1 MKQSIKEYAR
11 LAFVTFLQGALA
23 VWAVTGFSINKLNI
37 HLVAGGGVA
46 ALASLVYNML
56 RPSQKTIEAALIG
69 AEYPA
74 QPKVID
80 PDAMGFMGDEG
91 LPHDAKEDD

>member
-23 VWAVTGFSINKLNI
+23 VWAVTGFSIDHFDPKL
-37 HLVAGGGVA
+37 LLGGGIA
-46 ALASLVYNML
+46 ATASLAYNML

-69 AEYPA
+69 AEYPV

-80 PDAMGFMGDEG
+80 PDSMGFMGDEG